1 MIMKGSSL
9 KGSGLIVIFLLT
21 LFLLQPVLVD
31 AQFDKEGLESLIT
44 RTNKRRDT
52 AEKVA
57 VFKGIMANHY
67 YISASVVDE
76 ILKDLPPG
84 EALAAV
90 VVENAVDD
98 ALDFHPAE
106 HRQPAGGYQVGPDP
120 KRWGR
125 PGLQEDVGCPCADCV
140 LEDIVQQHFACA
152 PGRQAACEVSSGWPA
167 PPQLGFLR
175 RRRRSAGL
183 CRCLY

>member
-90 VVENAVDD
+90 SISSLSKKD
-98 ALDFHPAE
+98 AQEIAKMKKAGEDWPQIAE
-106 HRQPAGGYQVGPDP
+106 KNGITL
-120 KRWGR
+120 K
-125 PGLQEDVGCPCADCV
+125 DVIR
-140 LEDIVQQHFACA
+140 DIRKFQ
-152 PGRQAACEVSSGWPA
+152 RTSG
-167 PPQLGFLR
+167 
-175 RRRRSAGL
+175 
-183 CRCLY
+183 